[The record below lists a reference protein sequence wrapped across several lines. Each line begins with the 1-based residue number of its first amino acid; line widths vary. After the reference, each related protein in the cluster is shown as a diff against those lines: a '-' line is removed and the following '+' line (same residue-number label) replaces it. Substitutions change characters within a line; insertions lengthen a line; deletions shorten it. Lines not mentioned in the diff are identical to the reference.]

1 MKTILYVGLDVD
13 DKAFHATIINSIS
26 GEIHYLKARPN
37 LSSLKEKLLNFHSKP
52 SDFKICY
59 ESTYIGFSLCR
70 NLRAEGFNCDVIAS
84 GLIPET
90 AGHKVKTDRTDSE
103 KLAKF
108 YMKDLLTPL
117 NIPSEEDEAERD
129 LVRSRS
135 LISKQVVKTKNHI
148 QSLLRRHGIDY
159 RSEEKA
165 LNLWTDKYR
174 KWLYGKVSS
183 LNESLKLNLN
193 LLLSQLEF
201 LESSLKT
208 YNKKIEQLASTEK
221 YQSKVDALVAYR
233 GIETLTAMKVI
244 TELGDIKR
252 FTHPR
257 KLMSYLGFDIREYSS
272 GGKERKFGI
281 TKYGNKVVRTALVEA
296 TQRCATPPKVSYKL
310 KHRRK
315 NTHPELIVVAD
326 KCMQRLYRKSNQL
339 LAREKN
345 RNKVKVACAR
355 EMCGFIWESLMRVS

>member
-1 MKTILYVGLDVD
+1 MKTVLYVGLDVD
-13 DKAFHATIINSIS
+13 DKAFHATIINSTT
-26 GEIHYLKARPN
+26 GEFHYLKTRPIKSK
-37 LSSLKEKLLNFHSKP
+37 LIEKLLNYHSNP
-52 SDFKICY
+52 SDYKICY

-70 NLRAEGFNCDVIAS
+70 NLREDGFYCDVIAS

-117 NIPSEEDEAERD
+117 NIPDVEDEAERD

-135 LISKQVVKTKNHI
+135 LVSKQVVKTKNHI

-159 RSEEKA
+159 KNEQKS

-174 KWLYGKVSS
+174 KWLYGKTSS
-183 LNESLKLNLN
+183 LSESLKINLN

-201 LESSLKT
+201 LETSLKT
-208 YNKKIEQLASTEK
+208 YNQKIEQLAASEK
-221 YQSKVDALVAYR
+221 YKRKVDALVAYR

-252 FTHPR
+252 FDHPR
-257 KLMSYLGFDIREYSS
+257 KLMSFLGFDIREYSS

-296 TQRCATPPKVSYKL
+296 TQRCSTPPKVSYQL

-315 NTHPELIVVAD
+315 HIAPELIVVAD
-326 KCMQRLYRKSNQL
+326 KCMQRLYRKSNSL

-355 EMCGFIWESLMRVS
+355 EMCGFIWESLMRVG

>member
-13 DKAFHATIINSIS
+13 DKAFHVTIINSQTA
-26 GEIHYLKARPN
+26 EFTYFKTRPI
-37 LSSLKEKLLNFHSKP
+37 LSKLIDKLITYHSNPNDYKV
-52 SDFKICY
+52 CY

-70 NLRAEGFNCDVIAS
+70 NLRSEGFNCDVIAS

-117 NIPSEEDEAERD
+117 NIPDVEDEAERD

-135 LISKQVVKTKNHI
+135 LVSKQVVKTKNHI

-159 RSEEKA
+159 RNEHKS

-174 KWLYGKVSS
+174 KWLYGKTSS

-208 YNKKIEQLASTEK
+208 YNKKIEELASTEK
-221 YQSKVDALVAYR
+221 YKKKVDALVAYR
-233 GIETLTAMKVI
+233 GIETLTAMKIV

-252 FTHPR
+252 FSHPR
-257 KLMSYLGFDIREYSS
+257 KLMSFLGFDIREYSS

-296 TQRCATPPKVSYKL
+296 TQRCSTPPKVSYKL

-315 NTHPELIVVAD
+315 ETPTELIIVAD
-326 KCMQRLYRKSNQL
+326 KCMQRLYRKSNHL
-339 LAREKN
+339 LGREKN

>member
-1 MKTILYVGLDVD
+1 MKTILYIGLDVD
-13 DKAFHATIINSIS
+13 DKAFHLTIINSKT
-26 GEIHYLKARPN
+26 GEFTYLKTRPI
-37 LSSLKEKLLNFHSKP
+37 LSKLIEKLLAYHSKS

-70 NLRAEGFNCDVIAS
+70 GLRAQGFGCDVVAS
-84 GLIPET
+84 GLIPEA

-117 NIPSEEDEAERD
+117 NIPDEEDEAERD
-129 LVRSRS
+129 LVRSRI
-135 LISKQVVKTKNHI
+135 LVSKQVVKTKNHI

-159 RSEEKA
+159 RNEEKA

-174 KWLYGKVSS
+174 KWLYGKTSK
-183 LNESLKLNLN
+183 LNEHLKINLN

-208 YNKKIEQLASTEK
+208 YNKEIESLAESEK
-221 YQSKVDALVAYR
+221 YKKKVNALVAYR

-252 FTHPR
+252 FSHPR
-257 KLMSYLGFDIREYSS
+257 KLMSFLGFDIREYSS
-272 GGKERKFGI
+272 GGKERRFGI

-296 TQRCATPPKVSYKL
+296 TQRCSTPPKVSYKL
-310 KHRRK
+310 KYRRK
-315 NTHPELIVVAD
+315 ETPTELVVVAD
-326 KCMQRLYRKSNQL
+326 KCMQRLYKKSNHL

>member
-13 DKAFHATIINSIS
+13 DKAFHVTIINSLS
-26 GEIHYLKARPN
+26 GELTYLKSRPN
-37 LSSLKEKLLNFHSKP
+37 LSHLKEKLLQYHSNP
-52 SDFKICY
+52 TVFKICY

-70 NLRAEGFNCDVIAS
+70 QLRSEGFECDVIAS

-117 NIPSEEDEAERD
+117 NIPNEEDEAERD

-135 LISKQVVKTKNHI
+135 LVSKQVVKTKNHI

-159 RSEEKA
+159 RDEEKA

-174 KWLYGKVSS
+174 KWLYGKTSS

-208 YNKKIEQLASTEK
+208 YNQKIEELASSPK
-221 YQSKVDALVAYR
+221 YKTKVEALVAYR

-244 TELGDIKR
+244 TELGDIKC
-252 FTHPR
+252 FSHPR
-257 KLMSYLGFDIREYSS
+257 KLMSFLGFDIREYSS

-296 TQRCATPPKVSYKL
+296 TQRCSTPPKVSYKL

-315 NTHPELIVVAD
+315 ETPVELVLVAD
-326 KCMQRLYRKSNQL
+326 KCMQRLYNKSKRL

-355 EMCGFIWESLMRVS
+355 EMCGFIWESLMKAS

>member
-1 MKTILYVGLDVD
+1 MKTVLYVGLDVD
-13 DKAFHATIINSIS
+13 DKAFHATIINSNT
-26 GEIHYLKARPN
+26 GEFTYLKTRPI
-37 LSSLKEKLLNFHSKP
+37 LSKLSEKLLKYHSKP

-70 NLRAEGFNCDVIAS
+70 GLLSEGFNCDVIAS

-117 NIPSEEDEAERD
+117 NIPDEEDEAERD

-135 LISKQVVKTKNHI
+135 LVSKQVVKTKNHI

-159 RSEEKA
+159 RNEEKA

-174 KWLYGKVSS
+174 KWLYGKTSK
-183 LNESLKLNLN
+183 LNDHLKINLN

-208 YNKKIEQLASTEK
+208 YNKKIEELATSDKYKEK
-221 YQSKVDALVAYR
+221 VGALVAYR
-233 GIETLTAMKVI
+233 GIETLTAMKIV

-252 FTHPR
+252 FSHPR
-257 KLMSYLGFDIREYSS
+257 KLMSFLGFDIREYSS

-296 TQRCATPPKVSYKL
+296 TQRCSTPPKVSYQL
-310 KHRRK
+310 KYRRK
-315 NTHPELIVVAD
+315 GTPPELTVVAD
-326 KCMQRLYRKSNQL
+326 KCMQRLYRKSNHL